1 MDAVLRGFAGFAL
14 LALLSACGGGGGVYD
29 EYGRRH
35 DTYAAAIAHMQM
47 ELDAVLAGIDPLAT
61 PLAEKATI
69 ILPSREN
76 IRMAIM
82 AAEPGAPVAFIEGN
96 TDYVEADVAM
106 FPRAV
111 VRRNIFSDVAVVEGL
126 ENQGVPKTNDY
137 VIEYIFRTTGVHIY
151 MSRGGSFASLAS
163 PAPDRVELP
172 RQSWVEAN
180 DHQTAKG
187 GMLREIE
194 SFVRSPLRE

>member
-1 MDAVLRGFAGFAL
+1 MLRGFAGFAL
-14 LALLSACGGGGGVYD
+14 LALLSACGAGGGVYD
-29 EYGRRH
+29 EYGRPH
-35 DTYAAAIAHMQM
+35 ETYAAAIAHMQM

-82 AAEPGAPVAFIEGN
+82 AAEPGAPDEFIEGN
-96 TDYVEADVAM
+96 TDYVETDMSM
-106 FPRAV
+106 FPRHV
-111 VRRNIFSDVAVVEGL
+111 VKRNIFSKVEIVEGSGN
-126 ENQGVPKTNDY
+126 EGVPKTNEY
-137 VIEYIFRTTGVHIY
+137 VIDYIFRTTGVHIH
-151 MSRGGSFASLAS
+151 MSRGSSFASLAS

-180 DHQTAKG
+180 DHLTATR

-194 SFVRSPLRE
+194 SFVRSGSR